1 MSLKSATKIM
11 AETHKKILFRYYS
24 DLLEDTVVETMWGE
38 IIDLEK
44 GYFKLD
50 NIPFFG
56 PLIATDDIFFAEFD
70 KDEQTLVYRETIEIS
85 GNSIVQVVILE
96 KGFDKEIIREKLK
109 EVNCESEGM
118 NETLFAVEIT
128 REVDYFVV
136 KSILNEYVELSVID
150 FAEPCLS
157 EKHRADLLKN

>member
-1 MSLKSATKIM
+1 M
-11 AETHKKILFRYYS
+11 ADTHTKILFRYYS
-24 DLLEDTVVETMWGE
+24 DLLEDMVVETMWAE

-56 PLIATDDIFFAEFD
+56 PLIATNDIFFAEY
-70 KDEQTLVYRETIEIS
+70 DEDEEFLTYRKTIETS

-96 KGFDKEIIREKLK
+96 KGFDKEIIREKLT

-128 REVDYFVV
+128 PEVDYSVV
-136 KSILNEYVELSVID
+136 KSVLNEYVELSVID

>member
-1 MSLKSATKIM
+1 M

-24 DLLEDTVVETMWGE
+24 DLLEDIVVETMWAE

-56 PLIATDDIFFAEFD
+56 PLIATDDIFFAEY
-70 KDEQTLVYRETIEIS
+70 DEDEEFLTYRKTIEIS
-85 GNSIVQVVILE
+85 GNSIIQVVILE
-96 KGFDKEIIREKLK
+96 KGFDAAIIREKLT

-128 REVDYFVV
+128 PAVDYSVV

-157 EKHRADLLKN
+157 EKHRTDLLKN

>member
-1 MSLKSATKIM
+1 M

-24 DLLEDTVVETMWGE
+24 DLLEDTVVETMWAE
-38 IIDLEK
+38 IIDLKK

-56 PLIATDDIFFAEFD
+56 PLIATDDIFFAEY
-70 KDEQTLVYRETIEIS
+70 DEKEERLVYRKTIES
-85 GNSIVQVVILE
+85 FGNSILQVVILE

-109 EVNCESEGM
+109 SVNCITESL
-118 NETLFAVEIT
+118 NETLVAVEVT
-128 REVDYFVV
+128 KDVDYSIV
-136 KSILNEYVELSVID
+136 KKLLSEYELQEIIE

>member
-1 MSLKSATKIM
+1 MEQ
-11 AETHKKILFRYYS
+11 ETHKKILFKYYS
-24 DLLEDTVVETMWGE
+24 DYLDEVVSETMWAE

-44 GYFKLD
+44 GLFKLD

-56 PLIATDDIFFAEFD
+56 PLIATDDLFYAEFD
-70 KDEQTLVYRETIEIS
+70 ETEEKFMHRKTIQNS
-85 GNSIVQVVILE
+85 GNSIVQIAILE

-109 EVNCESEGM
+109 AINCLSEAL
-118 NETLFAVEIT
+118 NDTFFAAEIGKD
-128 REVDYFVV
+128 VDYSLVR
-136 KSILNEYVELSVID
+136 SILNEYESQEIIE

>member
-1 MSLKSATKIM
+1 M
-11 AETHKKILFRYYS
+11 AETHTKILFRYYS
-24 DLLEDTVVETMWGE
+24 DLLEDIVVETMWAE

-56 PLIATDDIFFAEFD
+56 PLIATDDIFFAEY
-70 KDEQTLVYRETIEIS
+70 DEDDECLVYRKTIES
-85 GNSIVQVVILE
+85 FGNSILQVVILE

-109 EVNCESEGM
+109 AVNCLSEGL
-118 NETLFAVEIT
+118 NETLFAVEVVKD
-128 REVDYFVV
+128 VDYSVV

>member
-1 MSLKSATKIM
+1 M

-24 DLLEDTVVETMWGE
+24 DLLDDTVVETMWAE

-56 PLIATDDIFFAEFD
+56 PLIATEDIFFAEY
-70 KDEQTLVYRETIEIS
+70 DEDEERLVYRKTIES
-85 GNSIVQVVILE
+85 FGNSILQVVILE
-96 KGFDKEIIREKLK
+96 KGFDKEIIREELKLI
-109 EVNCESEGM
+109 NCASEGL
-118 NETLFAVEIT
+118 NETLFAVEVAKDT
-128 REVDYFVV
+128 DYSIV
-136 KSILNEYVELSVID
+136 KDLLSQYELQEIIE

-157 EKHRADLLKN
+157 EKHRTDLLKN

>member
-1 MSLKSATKIM
+1 MEQ
-11 AETHKKILFRYYS
+11 ETHKKILFKYYS
-24 DLLEDTVVETMWGE
+24 DYLDEVVSETMWAE

-44 GYFKLD
+44 GLFKLD

-56 PLIATDDIFFAEFD
+56 PLIATDDIFYAEY
-70 KDEQTLVYRETIEIS
+70 DETEERFMHRKTIQNS
-85 GNSIVQVVILE
+85 GNSIIQVAVLE

-109 EVNCESEGM
+109 AINCLSEGL
-118 NETLFAVEIT
+118 NETFFAAEIAKD
-128 REVDYFVV
+128 VDYSLVR
-136 KSILNEYVELSVID
+136 SLLNEYESQEIIE

>member
-1 MSLKSATKIM
+1 M

-70 KDEQTLVYRETIEIS
+70 ETEQTFVYRKTIES
-85 GNSIVQVVILE
+85 FGNSILQVVILE

-109 EVNCESEGM
+109 AIDCLSEVL
-118 NETLFAVEIT
+118 NETLFAVE
-128 REVDYFVV
+128 VV
-136 KSILNEYVELSVID
+136 KEIDYSLVKTILLEYESTSVID

>member
-1 MSLKSATKIM
+1 M
-11 AETHKKILFRYYS
+11 AETHTKILFRYYS
-24 DLLEDTVVETMWGE
+24 DLLEETVVETMWAE

-56 PLIATDDIFFAEFD
+56 PLIATDDIFFAEY
-70 KDEQTLVYRETIEIS
+70 DEDEKFLTYRKTIETS
-85 GNSIVQVVILE
+85 GNSILQVVILE
-96 KGFDKEIIREKLK
+96 KGFDKQIIRDKLM
-109 EVNCESEGM
+109 EVNCESEGL

-128 REVDYFVV
+128 LKVDYSVV

-157 EKHRADLLKN
+157 EKHRTDLLKN

>member
-1 MSLKSATKIM
+1 M

-24 DLLEDTVVETMWGE
+24 DLLEDTVVETMWAE

-56 PLIATDDIFFAEFD
+56 PLIATEDIFFAEY
-70 KDEQTLVYRETIEIS
+70 DEDEECLVYRKTIES
-85 GNSIVQVVILE
+85 FGNSILQVVILE
-96 KGFDKEIIREKLK
+96 KGFDKEIIREELKLI
-109 EVNCESEGM
+109 NCASEGL
-118 NETLFAVEIT
+118 NETLFAVEVAKDT
-128 REVDYFVV
+128 DYSIV
-136 KSILNEYVELSVID
+136 KDLLSQYELQEIIE

-157 EKHRADLLKN
+157 EKHRTDLLKN

>member
-1 MSLKSATKIM
+1 MT
-11 AETHKKILFRYYS
+11 ETHKKILFRYYS
-24 DLLEDTVVETMWGE
+24 DLLEDTVVETMWAE

-70 KDEQTLVYRETIEIS
+70 EDEQQLTYRKTIEVS
-85 GNSIVQVVILE
+85 GNSIVQVIILE
-96 KGFDKEIIREKLK
+96 KGFDAAIIREKLK
-109 EVNCESEGM
+109 EINCESEGM

-128 REVDYFVV
+128 KEVDYSVV
-136 KSILNEYVELSVID
+136 KNILNEYAELEVID
-150 FAEPCLS
+150 FGEPCLS

>member
-1 MSLKSATKIM
+1 MEQ
-11 AETHKKILFRYYS
+11 ETHKKILFKYYS
-24 DLLEDTVVETMWGE
+24 DYLDEIVSETMWAE

-44 GYFKLD
+44 GLFRLD

-56 PLIATDDIFFAEFD
+56 PLIATDDIFYAEY
-70 KDEQTLVYRETIEIS
+70 DETEERFMHRKTIQNS
-85 GNSIVQVVILE
+85 GNSIVQIAVLE

-109 EVNCESEGM
+109 AINCLSEGL
-118 NETLFAVEIT
+118 NETFFAAEIAKD
-128 REVDYFVV
+128 VDYSLVR
-136 KSILNEYVELSVID
+136 SLLNEYESQDIIE

>member
-1 MSLKSATKIM
+1 M
-11 AETHKKILFRYYS
+11 AETHTKILFRYYS
-24 DLLEDTVVETMWGE
+24 DLLEDIVVETMWAE

-56 PLIATDDIFFAEFD
+56 PLIATDDIFFAEY
-70 KDEQTLVYRETIEIS
+70 DEDEECLVYRKTIES
-85 GNSIVQVVILE
+85 FGNSILQVVILE

-109 EVNCESEGM
+109 AVNCLSEGL
-118 NETLFAVEIT
+118 NETLFAVEVVKD
-128 REVDYFVV
+128 VDYSVV

>member
-1 MSLKSATKIM
+1 MEQ
-11 AETHKKILFRYYS
+11 ETHKKILFKYYS
-24 DLLEDTVVETMWGE
+24 DYLDEVVSETMWAE

-44 GYFKLD
+44 GLFKLD

-56 PLIATDDIFFAEFD
+56 PLIATDDIFFAEY
-70 KDEQTLVYRETIEIS
+70 DEKEERFMHRKTIQNS
-85 GNSIVQVVILE
+85 GNSIIQVAVLE

-109 EVNCESEGM
+109 ALNCLSEGL
-118 NETLFAVEIT
+118 NETFFAAEIAKD
-128 REVDYFVV
+128 VDYSLVR
-136 KSILNEYVELSVID
+136 SLLNEYESQEIIE